1 MERPQVTHEPT
12 ARSQALFARAR
23 KALPGGVSSPVRS
36 FAAVGGTPRFIRRG
50 RGAMLE
56 DVDGRSYVDLVM
68 SWGALIL
75 GHAHPAVV
83 EAVREAAARGTSYGA
98 CTEAE
103 VELAEQVQRDMPSI
117 ERLRFVNSGTEAT
130 MSVIRVARGFTG
142 RRKVVMFEGGYHGHA
157 DPFLAK
163 AGSGLAAAGL
173 PRSEGV
179 PDAAVADTIL
189 APYNHVEA
197 IRSIF
202 RRDGRDIAAV
212 IVEPV
217 AANMGVILP
226 SQGFLETLREETE
239 RAGALLVF
247 DEVVTGYR
255 LGRGGAQGHFGV
267 RPDLTCLGKIV
278 GGGLPAAA
286 FGGRAD
292 AMERLAPLGPV
303 YQAGTLAGNPVAMA
317 AGLATLRELQPSAYE
332 RLAELGERL
341 ASALKGAARAAGVEL
356 ATTHA
361 GSMVGLFLVDGEVR
375 DLQGA
380 LRSDNEAYRRLFH
393 AALKGGVYLPPSPLE
408 ALFVS
413 LAHEGP
419 AMQVAEH
426 ALAEAFRAAG
436 RPDR

>member
-1 MERPQVTHEPT
+1 
-12 ARSQALFARAR
+12 
-23 KALPGGVSSPVRS
+23 
-36 FAAVGGTPRFIRRG
+36 
-50 RGAMLE
+50 MLE